1 VSDSR
6 QITDPP
12 KQVDP
17 AARALWERAERSAAR
32 GEGADA
38 VAARARFVDRAH
50 DEGLVDVAYAPADSP
65 LGELLVAVTPRGVV
79 RVAYI
84 DEQLGRDEVLE
95 DLARRVSPRVLEAP
109 AHLDEARRQLDD
121 YFGGR
126 RAGFELAVDLSLV
139 APFTDRVLTRTAA
152 IPPGEVLTYGEVA
165 TEIGHARAARAVG
178 NALGSNPIPIVVPC
192 HRVVRSGGALGG
204 YTGGT
209 HRKEHLLGLERGGT
223 PSGAGRPSSRSRGSV
238 RRPV

>member
-1 VSDSR
+1 MSDSHQLTDNPE
-6 QITDPP
+6 QIDSG
-12 KQVDP
+12 D
-17 AARALWERAERSAAR
+17 RALWEGVERA
-32 GEGADA
+32 
-38 VAARARFVDRAH
+38 AARAGEADTATGLRRFVDRAQE
-50 DEGLVDVAYAPADSP
+50 EGLVDVAYAPTDSP

-84 DEQLGRDEVLE
+84 DEHLGRDEVLE

-109 AHLDEARRQLDD
+109 GRLDDARRQLDD

-126 RAGFELAVDLSLV
+126 RAGFELPVDLSLV
-139 APFTDRVLTRTAA
+139 AAFTEHVLTRTAA

-204 YTGGT
+204 YTGGI
-209 HRKEHLLGLERGGT
+209 HRKELLLGLERDGAARSGGRLKVT
-223 PSGAGRPSSRSRGSV
+223 PGGRRRG
-238 RRPV
+238 